1 MRFIVKYT
9 VTVRNH
15 KGAHMKKKLLLI
27 TMVLTLALSTYAF
40 AITTEVSNVE
50 SIISQLEEMRTSEN
64 AVSKTLLSEMASGLL
79 ELESAIRTSGAS
91 ATEEVYDLLD
101 KAEATLVGVPTSYEE
116 VGEVQKAISKVRTSL
131 GVSEYIEEENNK
143 AAALTDLD
151 QGGKPHWGKAYI
163 EKLINIGGISGYPDG
178 TFRPNNNITR
188 AEFVTIAVRSALDGN
203 VSKAEGSHWA
213 NGVFESARENQV
225 LLPNDFPMSEWNEPI
240 TRYEMAYVMV
250 RVSENILNEGKT
262 DTTGVARIMSDYQ
275 EVKEQLKYKYYV
287 EQAFMKGLVT
297 GKTADGQ
304 YDGSANG
311 TRAEAATMVVRMLD
325 QTIRKEVN
333 TNEQV
338 EASAEAKQVLESMPT
353 YNEKTDHGLIFGG
366 KGYTLDDVAVFAQSY
381 LLVRTNYDGTSK
393 AAMDQ
398 WEKDINQYLTTGGPP
413 ITQELAKSILDDK
426 EKAES
431 DVYVDAS
438 KIEIKE
444 GRFFVNAVVFDKTTN
459 KTWKVQLRIGG
470 HDINKSELAMGIES
484 WTEVK

>member
-1 MRFIVKYT
+1 
-9 VTVRNH
+9 
-15 KGAHMKKKLLLI
+15 MKKKILLMTLI
-27 TMVLTLALSTYAF
+27 LTLAFSTFSF

-50 SIISQLEEMRTSEN
+50 STISQLEVLRETKN

-116 VGEVQKAISKVRTSL
+116 VGQVQKAISKVRTSL

-151 QGGKPHWGKAYI
+151 QGGKPHWGKSYI

-188 AEFVTIAVRSALDGN
+188 AEFVTIAVRSALNGE

-225 LLPNDFPMSEWNEPI
+225 LLPNDFPMSEWDKPI

-250 RVSENILNEGKT
+250 RVSENILNEEQT
-262 DTTGVARIMSDYQ
+262 DATGVARIMSDYQ

-297 GKTADGQ
+297 GKTADGL
-304 YDGSANG
+304 YDGSAKG

-338 EASAEAKQVLESMPT
+338 EASAKAKKVLESMPT

-366 KGYTLDDVAVFAQSY
+366 KGYTLDDVAVFAQGF
-381 LLVRTNYDGTSK
+381 LLELWNYDATDVASMNTWEKEVNKYVTTSS
-393 AAMDQ
+393 
-398 WEKDINQYLTTGGPP
+398 EKDIADYK
-413 ITQELAKSILDDK
+413 QEFIATKDKAKT
-426 EKAES
+426 

-438 KIEIKE
+438 KIEIINGK
-444 GRFFVNAVVFDKTTN
+444 FLVHAVVYDHVSGKTYMAD
-459 KTWKVQLRIGG
+459 VQIGG
-470 HDINKSELAMGIES
+470 HEVNKSEIAVDL
-484 WTEVK
+484 WDFTKEVK